1 MVLIVNKDYSYYLK
15 EFFQVYLLET
25 RKLSSQTITTYKYSF
40 IKLFKF
46 FEQKKNIKSNNITL
60 DMFNIELIEE
70 FINWLL
76 NDEKNTSNTV
86 NNRITAVKC
95 FFQFVSIHDV
105 ELINLYSRLR
115 NIKPLRKVETLI
127 EYLSVDEIKL
137 LFSIPNS
144 QNKKELKELA
154 ILTLLYESAIRVSE
168 LCNLKLEDIEISNH
182 STIKIINGKGNKS
195 RIIPIS
201 IDVAQIL
208 QKYINIY
215 KINHQDYLF
224 KNQKNIQYTR
234 WGINYIIQKYVNRI
248 RKIDDTKFKI
258 TVTPHN
264 FRHSKAMHLLD
275 AGVPLTTIEKLLGH
289 SSIKSTEIYAKANP
303 KKLEEA
309 IDKNSQS
316 IKVKRKYSKNKEND
330 LLEWLKNEL

>member
-1 MVLIVNKDYSYYLK
+1 MNRDFSYYLK

-25 RKLSSQTITTYKYSF
+25 RSLSPRTISTYKYCF
-40 IKLFKF
+40 IKLFNF
-46 FEQKKNIKSNNITL
+46 FEEKKKIKSNNITL
-60 DMFNIELIEE
+60 DMFNVKLIEE

-76 NDEKNTSNTV
+76 NEENNTPNTV
-86 NNRITAVKC
+86 NNRITTIKC
-95 FFQFVSIHDV
+95 FFQFISIHNV
-105 ELINLYSRLR
+105 EFLNLYSSLK
-115 NIKPLRKVETLI
+115 NIKALKKEEKLI
-127 EYLSVDEIKL
+127 EYLSIEEIKL

-168 LCNLKLEDIEISNH
+168 LCNLKLENIEISNH
-182 STIKIINGKGNKS
+182 STITIINGKGNKS
-195 RIIPIS
+195 RIVPIS
-201 IDVAQIL
+201 NDVALIL

-215 KINHQDYLF
+215 KINEQDYLF
-224 KNQKNIQYTR
+224 KNQKNIKYTR
-234 WGINYIIQKYVNRI
+234 WGINYIIQKYINKG
-248 RKIDDTKFKI
+248 RKFDDTKFKI
-258 TVTPHN
+258 NVTPHI

-275 AGVPLTTIEKLLGH
+275 AGISLTTIEKLLGH

-309 IDKNSQS
+309 INQNSQS
-316 IKVKRKYSKNKEND
+316 IKIKRKYSKSKENN